1 MTNPGVVDEKP
12 KGDQVTPRNTK
23 NKAGKFGTD
32 STDSKSLAQKGNNN
46 DTEDEQDLDDQIDYI
61 GLFKSP
67 EVTSPII
74 ILIRNV

>member
-46 DTEDEQDLDDQIDYI
+46 DTEDE
-61 GLFKSP
+61 
-67 EVTSPII
+67 
-74 ILIRNV
+74 